1 MNSEAT
7 ALAFPFD
14 GLTRTP
20 NSQYQGRKTDF
31 CGQNRLFP
39 DIFSTEANNQ
49 YQNVIIIVVVI
60 VVVVVAVV
68 IITLQLVI

>member
-49 YQNVIIIVVVI
+49 YQNIIIIVVVI
-60 VVVVVAVV
+60 VVVVAVV

>member
-1 MNSEAT
+1 MSSEAT

-60 VVVVVAVV
+60 VVVVAVV

>member
-20 NSQYQGRKTDF
+20 NPQYQGRKTDF

-60 VVVVVAVV
+60 VVVVAVV

>member
-60 VVVVVAVV
+60 AVVVAVV